1 MRKSTAKV
9 KVAEM
14 LKLVPRLIPVV
25 LVLFIL
31 GLTAL
36 GFSKLYTEIPVTT
49 HFGDIVVQHMGG
61 SPRGGLETV
70 GLLNGQVESKVGG
83 FVAGE
88 KLSIFMTLYLRQK
101 EWKNFRQ
108 FFEKPGDMALV
119 LNSERIDDYD
129 RDLRSL
135 FYDYGLDSVISTQGT
150 IPVVQ
155 IDDSARIAV
164 FDGLVV
170 FTKSGTLKFG
180 DPLGFLL
187 KSLMLDDF
195 VLEIAPR
202 HVMHQIQANRR
213 SEAMTY
219 FALAIA
225 VLAVFVAVP
234 KRS

>member
-1 MRKSTAKV
+1 MRKS
-9 KVAEM
+9 VATIADI
-14 LKLVPRLIPVV
+14 LRQTHRLIPVV
-25 LVLFIL
+25 LVLFAL

-36 GFSKLYTEIPVTT
+36 GFSKLYTEIPVIT
-49 HFGDIVVQHMGG
+49 HFGDIVVQRN
-61 SPRGGLETV
+61 SDSLAAGLETV

-108 FFEKPGDMALV
+108 LFEKPGDNALV

-129 RDLRSL
+129 RDLRQL
-135 FYDYGLDSVISTQGT
+135 FHGGGLRSIVTTQGT

-155 IDDSARIAV
+155 LDDEKRIAV
-164 FDGLVV
+164 FDGCVV

-180 DPLGFLL
+180 DPLGLIL
-187 KSLMLDDF
+187 ETLMLDDF
-195 VLEIAPR
+195 VMEIAPR

-213 SEAMTY
+213 SEAMSY

-225 VLAVFVAVP
+225 VLAVFVAVL